1 VSVDM
6 PTPRTERG
14 TAQAAADPGATP
26 AAAQGRPAPT
36 RRALR
41 DIAKYTQVGRLSGLY
56 LWAAIIVFF
65 ALLIPHTFLTTTTL
79 QGIVSDQAVT
89 VIAASGALIGLTSG
103 SFDLS
108 LGQNIGLSAVLLGWL
123 SVNGHLNP
131 VLAVL
136 LTLLAG
142 AAVGTVNAVL
152 VVIVGID
159 SFIVTLG
166 MSSILLAL
174 TYIISGQNYIGPIP
188 GALQSFTNWKFIG
201 ITGYDF
207 YALGIAVICW
217 IALEHTAAGR
227 RTAATGANKEAARL
241 VGISTGRHQA
251 VSLILCATL
260 ASFAGI
266 IVAGQIGTISPT
278 IGPEYLLPAYAAAFL
293 SATQLKPGRYNI
305 WGMVLA
311 LFLLGTGSTGLQL
324 LGGQGWIGD
333 MFTGVA
339 LIVAVGFAVITQ
351 RRRKAA

>member
-1 VSVDM
+1 M
-6 PTPRTERG
+6 
-14 TAQAAADPGATP
+14 
-26 AAAQGRPAPT
+26 PAPQT
-36 RRALR
+36 ESGAGRTGLDAALAPPGVQRRAAPARRALK

-56 LWAAIIVFF
+56 LWAAIILFF
-65 ALLIPHTFLTTTTL
+65 ALLIPHTFLTTTTV
-79 QGIVSDQAVT
+79 QEIVSAQAVT
-89 VIAASGALIGLTSG
+89 VIAASGALIGLASG
-103 SFDLS
+103 CFDLS
-108 LGQNIGLSAVLLGWL
+108 LGQNLGLSAVLLGWF
-123 SVNGHLNP
+123 SVNGHFNP
-131 VLAVL
+131 VLSIL

-142 AAVGTVNAVL
+142 ATVGAVNAVL
-152 VVIVGID
+152 VVLVGID

-166 MSSILLAL
+166 MSSVLLAV
-174 TYIISGQNYIGPIP
+174 TYIVSGQKYIGPIP
-188 GALQSFTNWKFIG
+188 GALQSFTNWKFLG

-207 YALGIAVICW
+207 YALGIAIICW
-217 IALEHTAAGR
+217 FALEHTAAGR

-251 VSLILCATL
+251 VSLIACATL

-266 IVAGQIGTISPT
+266 IVAGQIGTISPS

-324 LGGQGWIGD
+324 LGGQGWIGN
-333 MFTGVA
+333 MFTGTA
-339 LIVAVGFAVITQ
+339 LIIAVGFAVITQ